1 MRLDQ
6 YAGILKQ
13 LDSAKST
20 ADVDLIP
27 LTGFETQKGLED
39 FLTRRD
45 AKKKALAANDL
56 QAYANVLSD
65 PEFQTPEAQM
75 HLGERATGWADPA
88 NPNSV
93 SALQGAGD
101 KAFTVGALAE
111 LNQKARSGEQIDPM
125 LAARLSVQ
133 SGNLLDNYMKLP
145 ELAGKQ
151 ATNTD
156 NQAFN
161 EAMAVINAN
170 QYPMTPAGFTQYQT
184 DVRDMAANTGQT
196 PQTADE
202 IINREG
208 ARWQGTGVETKPYT
222 LRTGRATETGVQTV
236 NPFGKV
242 IDTRDVSYTE
252 PVKVAGAGGHSGGG
266 SGGQAAA
273 GDVDALVEMAH
284 AGKLDPNTISKRGGL
299 QAAVYAELYRR
310 YPDDNIIDMGAN
322 ANFVRNPQIQ
332 RSIKVLDSITPILGD
347 LKSAHAALGFGK
359 NPVYNWTRRKY
370 LEQTG
375 DKRLAAYDNLRN
387 NIILETTVAMQGSSV
402 MSDARVNMEKE
413 NLGKLQSPEQMD
425 AAIANIR
432 KIIGARRKAM
442 TAPITSSGS
451 SKQVAPAGTKARLK
465 NGRVVTSDGKGG
477 WK

>member
-45 AKKKALAANDL
+45 AKKKELAANDL

-196 PQTADE
+196 PQIADE

-208 ARWQGTGVETKPYT
+208 ARWQGTGIETKPYT
-222 LRTGRATETGVQTV
+222 LRTGRATETGTQTV

-242 IDTRDVSYTE
+242 IDTQNVSYTE
-252 PVKVAGAGGHSGGG
+252 PVRVAGAGGHGGG
-266 SGGQAAA
+266 GGRGAKGQRPMPAATEKRLSNAAELADSIARFSSGFVDGYGGHTFLGEASNTAGRIF
-273 GDVDALVEMAH
+273 GDVTGQSQWWQDYQGYVNDIRQEKFGASLTNNEKNEFLKYIVTPRMNAKEIRQNLTRQKMITDSALARMARGY
-284 AGKLDPNTISKRGGL
+284 ARQYDPETVSEFIGRDIPSAEEARPPRINYDRRNTPSK
-299 QAAVYAELYRR
+299 VIR
-310 YPDDNIIDMGAN
+310 Y
-322 ANFVRNPQIQ
+322 
-332 RSIKVLDSITPILGD
+332 DSKG
-347 LKSAHAALGFGK
+347 
-359 NPVYNWTRRKY
+359 N
-370 LEQTG
+370 
-375 DKRLAAYDNLRN
+375 
-387 NIILETTVAMQGSSV
+387 
-402 MSDARVNMEKE
+402 RV
-413 NLGKLQSPEQMD
+413 Q
-425 AAIANIR
+425 
-432 KIIGARRKAM
+432 
-442 TAPITSSGS
+442 
-451 SKQVAPAGTKARLK
+451 
-465 NGRVVTSDGKGG
+465 
-477 WK
+477 